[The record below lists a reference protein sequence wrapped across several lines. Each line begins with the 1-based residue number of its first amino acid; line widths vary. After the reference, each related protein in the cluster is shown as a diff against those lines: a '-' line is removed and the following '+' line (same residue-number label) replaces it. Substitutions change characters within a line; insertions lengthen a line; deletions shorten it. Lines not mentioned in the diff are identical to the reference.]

1 LKNGKRFGFEFN
13 FNDSPLMTKSIKTS
27 QQDLNSENFFI
38 IYPGIKS
45 YTLDQKMFVI
55 SLKDARTKEIFLD
68 KREISWTSLVKY

>member
-1 LKNGKRFGFEFN
+1 
-13 FNDSPLMTKSIKTS
+13 MTNSIKIA
-27 QQDLNSENFFI
+27 QQDLNSEIFFI

-55 SLKDARTKEIFLD
+55 SLKDARAKELFLD